1 MARQP
6 VVIPENPS
14 AKEKNSMKDV
24 VRYRLAHLPTPLEPM
39 TRLSAALGGPHLWIK
54 RDDQTGLATG
64 GNKTRKLELLV
75 ADALAR
81 KANVV
86 LTVGAVQSNHCRQT
100 AAAAARAGLDC
111 VLVLRGEAPPH
122 QQWTGNLFLDDLF
135 GARLW
140 WTGDSD
146 PLVALETA
154 ANTELAAGKKP
165 YVIPYGGSNAI
176 GAAAYALAF
185 EELWQQMQ
193 AQGLHFDRVVFAS
206 SSGGT
211 QAGLITGAAACGFGG
226 QVLGISVD
234 KTGGY
239 LRETVAAI
247 LVPTAEYLELGLE
260 LGLNDVHVNDDY
272 LGAGYAI
279 LTAAEREAV
288 RLAARSEGLLLDPV
302 YTGKAMAGLIGM
314 IRKGEIEAGENVL
327 FWHTGGT
334 PALFAYAGDLL
345 SPENASG

>member
-1 MARQP
+1 MR
-6 VVIPENPS
+6 
-14 AKEKNSMKDV
+14 DL
-24 VRYRLAHLPTPLEPM
+24 VRYQLAHLPTPLEPM
-39 TRLSAALGGPHLWIK
+39 ARLSAALGGPQLWIK

-64 GNKTRKLELLV
+64 GNKTRKLELLI
-75 ADALAR
+75 AEALAQ
-81 KANVV
+81 KADVV

-111 VLVLRGEAPPH
+111 VLILRGEAPPR
-122 QQWTGNLFLDDLF
+122 QQWTGNLLLDDLF
-135 GARLW
+135 GARIW

-154 ANTELAAGKKP
+154 ANAELAQGRMP

-211 QAGLITGAAACGFGG
+211 QAGLVTGAAACGYGG

-239 LRETVAAI
+239 LRETVAA
-247 LVPTAEYLELGLE
+247 LLAPTAEH
-260 LGLNDVHVNDDY
+260 LGLNLDLGPDDVYINDEY
-272 LGAGYAI
+272 LGAGYAV
-279 LTAAEREAV
+279 LTAAERQAV
-288 RLAARSEGLLLDPV
+288 RLVARSEGLLLDPV
-302 YTGKAMAGLIGM
+302 YTGKAMAGLMGM
-314 IRKGEIEAGENVL
+314 IHKGEIEAGESVL

-334 PALFAYAGDLL
+334 PALFAYADDLL
-345 SPENASG
+345 SDTSSSD